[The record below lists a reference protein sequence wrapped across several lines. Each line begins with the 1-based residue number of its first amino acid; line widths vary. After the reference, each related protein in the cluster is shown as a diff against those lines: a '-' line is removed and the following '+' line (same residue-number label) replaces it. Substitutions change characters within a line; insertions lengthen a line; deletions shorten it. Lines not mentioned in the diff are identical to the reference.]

1 MVILVLP
8 ASRARSTYASCKNQG
23 IGSIV
28 LADDEE
34 ARGVE
39 ARGGSGDNAARLID
53 GHAPSGDVAGSV
65 SEELEDGLGVLGGEG
80 IDGGEEGEENV
91 LAREFAARVLAEG
104 DGEVADVVREFG
116 LVHVDAD
123 ACDCYAVDE
132 LYEEVGGFAVIE
144 HEVVG
149 PAQIA

>member
-39 ARGGSGDNAARLID
+39 TRGGSGDDAARLID
-53 GHAPSGDVAGSV
+53 GHAPSGDIAGSV
-65 SEELEDGLGVLGGEG
+65 SEKLEDRLGILGDEG

-91 LAREFAARVLAEG
+91 LARELAARMLAEG
-104 DGEVADVVREFG
+104 DGQVVEVFGEFG
-116 LVHVDAD
+116 LVDV
-123 ACDCYAVDE
+123 
-132 LYEEVGGFAVIE
+132 
-144 HEVVG
+144 
-149 PAQIA
+149 